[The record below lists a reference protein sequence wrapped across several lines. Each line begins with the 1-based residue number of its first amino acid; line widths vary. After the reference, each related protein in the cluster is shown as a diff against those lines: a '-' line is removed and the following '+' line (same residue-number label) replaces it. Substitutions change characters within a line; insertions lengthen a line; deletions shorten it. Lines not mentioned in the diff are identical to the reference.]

1 MSNQQQYLNAYI
13 EAINK
18 IDDHFEYANKSSKDR
33 EFVQKTLSELSEDI
47 KKITEQK
54 QCTHKSS

>member
-1 MSNQQQYLNAYI
+1 MDKQQKYLNAYI

-33 EFVQKTLSELSEDI
+33 EFVQNTLIELTESINKI
-47 KKITEQK
+47 KESK
-54 QCTHKSS
+54 